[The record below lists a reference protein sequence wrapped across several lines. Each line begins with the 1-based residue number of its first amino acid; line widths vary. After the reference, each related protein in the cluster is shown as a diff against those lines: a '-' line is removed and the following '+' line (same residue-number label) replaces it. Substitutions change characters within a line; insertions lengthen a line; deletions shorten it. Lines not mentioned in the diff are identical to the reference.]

1 MTFPAGTGS
10 GRRPRRR
17 RVEQLQPHDVEQ
29 VQEGVDG
36 APDGARD
43 HEGAMAC
50 GALLVLLADPSL
62 SLSRPSPSAQR
73 WSLRLGLE
81 ALAAGRGKTG
91 SRFGQDQLARRREE
105 DL

>member
-1 MTFPAGTGS
+1 MAHPTA
-10 GRRPRRR
+10 
-17 RVEQLQPHDVEQ
+17 
-29 VQEGVDG
+29 
-36 APDGARD
+36 
-43 HEGAMAC
+43 HETTKRAMAC

-73 WSLRLGLE
+73 WSLRLAGLE